1 MVLLEDKQLNHK
13 AVQAALRQILGT
25 YVSVDVNF
33 KNLFNTLSDGIS
45 LGMLVSCTTG
55 ELHNLNEVSVLR
67 KSLPYILE
75 LCKIIATEMD
85 TIIHDD
91 NLDQVTVLATKV
103 LEALMKS
110 QQNISN

>member
-1 MVLLEDKQLNHK
+1 MVLLDDNQFNHEP
-13 AVQAALRQILGT
+13 VQAALRQILGA

-55 ELHNLNEVSVLR
+55 EFHNLNGVSVLR
-67 KSLPYILE
+67 KSLPHILE
-75 LCKIIATEMD
+75 LCKVIALEMD

-110 QQNISN
+110 QQNMSN